1 MFHGQGQMKW
11 ADGRVHIG
19 EFQKGLEHGKGEYRE
34 GPNKQ
39 ATFGWWECG
48 KLIEEYTWEA
58 YETVEVNPK

>member
-1 MFHGQGQMKW
+1 M
-11 ADGRVHIG
+11 
-19 EFQKGLEHGKGEYRE
+19 EHGKGEYRE